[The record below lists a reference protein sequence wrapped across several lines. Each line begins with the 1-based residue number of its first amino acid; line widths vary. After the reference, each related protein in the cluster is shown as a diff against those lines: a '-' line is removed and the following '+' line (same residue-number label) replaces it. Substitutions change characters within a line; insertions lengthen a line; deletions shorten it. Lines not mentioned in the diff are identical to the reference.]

1 MSVSGCVQIPQLFPF
16 LCGGLQAMG
25 ASCST
30 KNYCCLKFQTFPM
43 VNETAFTGIPEK
55 LHELLIP
62 TSLLGILFHLILF
75 TEFPEFLVEWKHFRN
90 ATNLG
95 SSGNFPRKF
104 QYHLPKVREFC
115 NFWSNK
121 EHLMLLW
128 NSKCCYCGGR
138 GEGDQTMHINYFLV
152 MFDARK

>member
-1 MSVSGCVQIPQLFPF
+1 MSVSGCVRIPQLFPF

-62 TSLLGILFHLILF
+62 TFLINVF
-75 TEFPEFLVEWKHFRN
+75 T
-90 ATNLG
+90 
-95 SSGNFPRKF
+95 GNFVP
-104 QYHLPKVREFC
+104 
-115 NFWSNK
+115 
-121 EHLMLLW
+121 
-128 NSKCCYCGGR
+128 
-138 GEGDQTMHINYFLV
+138 
-152 MFDARK
+152 FDFVHGISRIFG